1 MSPFETLAQLIT
13 FSLFSGPPPGL
24 PVPSSTGARVPPSA
38 SISPSAHY
46 LFDESRRQ
54 AVTALTYD
62 ALLKLPKEQRP
73 PRSVLFH
80 FLSMTQTIEGDNR
93 RREETLLAF
102 HNEVLQPLG
111 IPTVV
116 VKGSAIASLYP
127 QPLHR
132 ECGDNDLYTGTQAS
146 SPANNTH
153 RLANHLESIGIPV
166 DRKDP
171 RHISFTF
178 HDVDFEAHNYL
189 LYHHD
194 DPLWKTHPTTLH
206 PTLYT
211 LHPSHQAF
219 FLAKHIEHHAVFFH
233 NPVRLRD
240 FVDWVM
246 LLRSPD
252 FDLAELRQLKSGTDV
267 DIFAELMTLYCNKIF
282 NLDLPCRVP
291 ESLVSDDFH
300 TIYIQCPER
309 HPFALLRVARRAGK
323 YLRYWRKYKAI
334 YGESMFRRFYLHNL
348 WVALWNS
355 KLSKLSNLN

>member
-1 MSPFETLAQLIT
+1 MSPFETLAQLIS
-13 FSLFSGPPPGL
+13 FSLFCQQ
-24 PVPSSTGARVPPSA
+24 PSFEGICNPR
-38 SISPSAHY
+38 

-80 FLSMTQTIEGDNR
+80 FLSMTQTIESDNR
-93 RREETLLAF
+93 RREEALLAF
-102 HNEVLQPLG
+102 HNEVMQPLG

-132 ECGDNDLYTGTQAS
+132 ECGDNDLYT
-146 SPANNTH
+146 ANDTH
-153 RLANHLESIGIPV
+153 RLANHLESIGIAV

-171 RHISFTF
+171 RHISFIF

-194 DPLWKTHPTTLH
+194 DPQWKTHPTPLH

-211 LHPSHQAF
+211 LHSSHQAF

-240 FVDWVM
+240 LVDWAM
-246 LLRSPD
+246 LLRTPD
-252 FDLAELRQLKSGTDV
+252 FDLAELRQLKKGTDV
-267 DIFAELMTLYCNKIF
+267 DLFAELMTLYCNKIF
-282 NLDLPCRVP
+282 GLDLLCQVP
-291 ESLVSDDFH
+291 DSLVADDFD
-300 TIYIQCPER
+300 TLYMQCPER
-309 HPFALLRVARRAGK
+309 HRLAVVRVARRAGK
-323 YLRYWRKYKAI
+323 YLRYWRKYRVI
-334 YGESMFRRFYLHNL
+334 YGQSMFRRFYIHNI
-348 WVALWNS
+348 WVAIRNWWYKVLWTA
-355 KLSKLSNLN
+355 